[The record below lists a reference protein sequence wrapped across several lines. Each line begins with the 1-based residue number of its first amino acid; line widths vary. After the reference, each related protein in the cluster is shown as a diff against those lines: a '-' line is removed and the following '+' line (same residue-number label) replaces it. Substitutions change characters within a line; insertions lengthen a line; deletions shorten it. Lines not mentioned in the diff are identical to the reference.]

1 MAEVSGAA
9 VIPSGTASVNGKLAL
24 GKALP
29 SDSEQYAQRAVDC
42 PPLQDGSAPSGAGVK
57 DAFVTPTAQS
67 RLRRSSLAHDNSAP
81 NGSPP
86 ANGGG
91 STPGH
96 VTATAGTTA
105 GSSTPS
111 SGGSPEATSRFESSS
126 SPAGDAAYRS
136 PPAGT
141 SQPSGAHLTAATPGQ
156 PRPQAMSPH
165 QTESPLGDNSLP
177 AIIRDALRRRSER
190 RTGFFEH
197 SVHKDFSNG
206 DKYSGGWTSVTMSVG
221 LSTRRMYMATDPQWH
236 VAACDR
242 WLAGGA
248 AAGRGRVSVG

>member
-1 MAEVSGAA
+1 M
-9 VIPSGTASVNGKLAL
+9 IHSGTAPANGKLAP
-24 GKALP
+24 GKP
-29 SDSEQYAQRAVDC
+29 CTSECEQHAQRGAAEY
-42 PPLQDGSAPSGAGVK
+42 PSLQDGRAPSSAGIK
-57 DAFVTPTAQS
+57 DAPVTPTAQS
-67 RLRRSSLAHDNSAP
+67 RLRQSSLAHDDSAP
-81 NGSPP
+81 SGSPP
-86 ANGGG
+86 ANGGS

-111 SGGSPEATSRFESSS
+111 SGGSPEATSRFESST
-126 SPAGDAAYRS
+126 SPADDAAYRS

-206 DKYSGGWTSVTMSVG
+206 DKYSGGWTSVTMSTD
-221 LSTRRMYMATDPQWH
+221 LSKRRITPATDPQRR

-242 WLAGGA
+242 WLAGGV